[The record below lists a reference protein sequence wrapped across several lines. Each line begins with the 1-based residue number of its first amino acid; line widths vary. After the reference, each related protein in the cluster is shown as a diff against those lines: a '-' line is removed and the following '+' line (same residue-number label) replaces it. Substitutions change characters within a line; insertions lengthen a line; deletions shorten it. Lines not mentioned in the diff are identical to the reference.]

1 MRLIGIILLA
11 LVLST
16 STASAVDKVRKAT
29 IEVDGKE
36 YTFPIAIGKQDDVY
50 MLLKAKEG
58 DKVALDM
65 FMQGLEERLF
75 YIGDNFAI
83 WLIVR
88 KDGSMEIL

>member
-65 FMQGLEERLF
+65 FMQGLDERLF
-75 YIGDNFAI
+75 YIGDDSAV
-83 WLIVR
+83 WLRVQSNG
-88 KDGSMEIL
+88 KMEVI